1 MLVMF
6 GRVLNYYESALYA
19 VHIIKQS
26 TVRLPVS
33 ISSSG
38 QWVCCWGL
46 ATGSRYRSTAA
57 VAAWRAVIINFGTTL
72 RRFDV
77 FVASWSATVVS
88 PVAWFLVSVKGH
100 LYIFLQVARRIYKGI
115 PEKMRGLVWS
125 LLLGIEQEA
134 KKNVGVYEVSYLMRD
149 NYMHMY
155 VYNKHSLFYTH
166 GYFSTSRIYTV
177 SQKKTRHLTLAHNFT
192 RYWLIFKI
200 LSLLDSVGNL

>member
-1 MLVMF
+1 MWPSIYHVMDASNVGDVWSCF
-6 GRVLNYYESALYA
+6 ELLRVCI
-19 VHIIKQS
+19 VCS
-26 TVRLPVS
+26 THHKTVDCP
-33 ISSSG
+33 SSSVD
-38 QWVCCWGL
+38 QQQQPVGL
-46 ATGSRYRSTAA
+46 LLRSGTGSRYRSTAA
-57 VAAWRAVIINFGTTL
+57 VAAWRAVFINFGTTL

-88 PVAWFLVSVKGH
+88 PVAWFLISDKGH

-134 KKNVGVYEVSYLMRD
+134 KKNAGVYEVSYLMRD

-155 VYNKHSLFYTH
+155 VYNKLHFFYTH

-177 SQKKTRHLTLAHNFT
+177 SQKKQDT
-192 RYWLIFKI
+192 
-200 LSLLDSVGNL
+200 